1 MLEQLGLDDFD
12 FETVTALDA
21 KSCVQ
26 VLGRLARQNI
36 QTPLRALLSVLSFT
50 LLSAFLTGFSGSGLL
65 GQNSSVYS
73 TASALVIAALIAA
86 QCADTVSLC
95 CATIG
100 ICADFV
106 FAFFPAFLVI
116 LTVSGSSLT
125 GVSTNTLL
133 LGLAQGLNI
142 LSAKLFVPLINCFL
156 ALSLCSGMRS
166 SLNIDGALRVV
177 RKGLISLI
185 SFCAG
190 AFVTVL
196 SVKTAVASRADALG
210 LRSLR
215 FAINSV
221 VPVIGSAI
229 SEGLLS
235 IQSYAGLVKSTV
247 GVVGIIGV
255 IALFLP
261 ALINVIGWRVSIAV
275 SVAVSEIFDD
285 RTVLQNA
292 AGLWRRLFADEC
304 GAHSLHGHHSDLHRH
319 TDRCKGGCRV
329 MDVVKQWT
337 LNICLTLI
345 GAVILSL
352 VSPRGSMGRFYKTVL
367 SLFIIAGFLL
377 PITGGEKADFSAYFS
392 DVTAQ
397 AADANSVYESQI
409 ESRVKQTLT
418 AAGYKDCSVQASV
431 RIKEQEIYIQK
442 LVVSVPGDMDREAVA
457 ALLKAQ
463 LGLQPVVKGLGE

>member
-1 MLEQLGLDDFD
+1 MKLKRNSLTTLLVVSFLLMALSGCGQQAEPDSAQPPLETVTYSNLTDADSRKLLTEALADANVDETRTKRLLDRVDQFNASVKSEWLTGGFESAATTETRYDPYEMQDLWTEKNGSFPGYNCRITAFSLFGEFVTVDASDKDFAETMTLSGSKV
-12 FETVTALDA
+12 ETVTALDA

-156 ALSLCSGMRS
+156 ALSLCSGVRS

-285 RTVLQNA
+285 RTVCKMLRAFGDAFLLMNVVLILSMVTTVISIGILIAAKGA
-292 AGLWRRLFADEC
+292 AG
-304 GAHSLHGHHSDLHRH
+304 
-319 TDRCKGGCRV
+319 
-329 MDVVKQWT
+329 
-337 LNICLTLI
+337 
-345 GAVILSL
+345 
-352 VSPRGSMGRFYKTVL
+352 
-367 SLFIIAGFLL
+367 
-377 PITGGEKADFSAYFS
+377 
-392 DVTAQ
+392 
-397 AADANSVYESQI
+397 
-409 ESRVKQTLT
+409 
-418 AAGYKDCSVQASV
+418 
-431 RIKEQEIYIQK
+431 
-442 LVVSVPGDMDREAVA
+442 
-457 ALLKAQ
+457 
-463 LGLQPVVKGLGE
+463 

>member
-1 MLEQLGLDDFD
+1 MKRFVLTFLLLLALPGVCFAAQSALSGDGYRQALSGYDLSAFEKLGDDANSVLEQLGLDDFD

-26 VLGRLARQNI
+26 VLGRLTRQNI

-133 LGLAQGLNI
+133 GLAQGLNI

-156 ALSLCSGMRS
+156 ALSLCSGVRS

-285 RTVLQNA
+285 RTVCKMLRAFGDAFLLMNVVLILSMVTTVISIGILIAAKGA
-292 AGLWRRLFADEC
+292 AG
-304 GAHSLHGHHSDLHRH
+304 
-319 TDRCKGGCRV
+319 
-329 MDVVKQWT
+329 
-337 LNICLTLI
+337 
-345 GAVILSL
+345 
-352 VSPRGSMGRFYKTVL
+352 
-367 SLFIIAGFLL
+367 
-377 PITGGEKADFSAYFS
+377 
-392 DVTAQ
+392 
-397 AADANSVYESQI
+397 
-409 ESRVKQTLT
+409 
-418 AAGYKDCSVQASV
+418 
-431 RIKEQEIYIQK
+431 
-442 LVVSVPGDMDREAVA
+442 
-457 ALLKAQ
+457 
-463 LGLQPVVKGLGE
+463 

>member
-1 MLEQLGLDDFD
+1 MKRFVLTFLLLLALPGVCFATQSALSGDGYRQALSGYDLSAFEKLGDDANSVLEQLGLDDFD

-26 VLGRLARQNI
+26 VLGRLVRQNI

-133 LGLAQGLNI
+133 LGLNI

-156 ALSLCSGMRS
+156 ALSLCSGVRS

-285 RTVLQNA
+285 RTVCKMLRAFGDAFLLMNVVLILSMVTTVISIGILIAAKGA
-292 AGLWRRLFADEC
+292 AG
-304 GAHSLHGHHSDLHRH
+304 
-319 TDRCKGGCRV
+319 
-329 MDVVKQWT
+329 
-337 LNICLTLI
+337 
-345 GAVILSL
+345 
-352 VSPRGSMGRFYKTVL
+352 
-367 SLFIIAGFLL
+367 
-377 PITGGEKADFSAYFS
+377 
-392 DVTAQ
+392 
-397 AADANSVYESQI
+397 
-409 ESRVKQTLT
+409 
-418 AAGYKDCSVQASV
+418 
-431 RIKEQEIYIQK
+431 
-442 LVVSVPGDMDREAVA
+442 
-457 ALLKAQ
+457 
-463 LGLQPVVKGLGE
+463 